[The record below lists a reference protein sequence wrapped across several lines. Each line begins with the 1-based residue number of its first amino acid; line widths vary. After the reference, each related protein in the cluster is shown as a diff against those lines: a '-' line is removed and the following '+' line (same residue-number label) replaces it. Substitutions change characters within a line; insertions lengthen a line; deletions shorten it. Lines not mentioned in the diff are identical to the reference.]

1 MEKLQIM
8 KEGLLRRKQIIK
20 VSIRLASPN
29 TIREWSRGEVTKP
42 ETINYRTYKPEKDG
56 LFCEKIFGP
65 VKDWECHCG
74 KYKRIRYRGVVC
86 DRCGVE
92 VTQKSVRRERMGHI
106 ELAVPVVHIWY
117 LRSVPSKIGALLGMS
132 TKDLE
137 KIVYY
142 ESYVV
147 IKPGK
152 TGLKEKDLL
161 TEEQYQEILEK
172 FPDNDK
178 LPDDH
183 PDKFIAKMGG
193 EAIRDLLRNIDIE
206 KLSVELREQLAA
218 GASEQKKY
226 EILKRLKVVEAFKP
240 KQITTRGGTIKE
252 EIVNKPEWMVLTDI
266 PVIPPELRPLVP
278 LEGGRFATSDLNDLY
293 RRVIIRNNRLKRLKE
308 IKAPEIILRNEMR
321 MLQEAVDALLDNSRR
336 VNAVKGDTN
345 RPLKSLSDI
354 LKGKQG
360 RFRQNLLGKRVDYS
374 GRSVIVVG
382 PELKLHQCG
391 LPKDMAV
398 ELFKPFLIRK
408 LMERGYA
415 RAARTAKKIIERK
428 DPIIW
433 EILEKIIDGHP
444 VLLNRAPTLHRL
456 GIQAFQ
462 PVLTDAKAI
471 QLHPLVCVAF
481 NADFDGDQMAVY
493 VPLSYEAQ
501 LEARILMLSSHN
513 LLKPADGKPITIA
526 TQDIVLGLYYLTKE
540 RAGEPGEGKTF
551 SSPEEVIIAYNS
563 GKLGLHAK
571 IKVRIFNQETGKY
584 EIVETTT
591 GRVIF
596 NQIVPKGIGF
606 INEVLTKKKL
616 TDLIAKIYAKFGNVI
631 TAEFLDEMKDMGYYY
646 ATKSGISIGIPD
658 VIVPEEKQAIIE
670 EYQRRVDAHY
680 SDYLEGAISD
690 TERYNKVIDE
700 WSAATEKIAKV
711 LFEKLSK
718 INQGF
723 NPLFVMLDS
732 GARGSKDQVRQL
744 GGMRGLM
751 QKPQKG
757 MTGQPYEMIEHPIL
771 SNFREGLSIW
781 EYFLSTHGA
790 RKGLAD
796 TALKTSDAGY
806 LTRRLVD
813 VAQDVVVTE
822 EDCGTVRGITIT
834 SLKEEGGEEIRVA
847 LKDRIVGRVALH
859 DIYHPVTGEII
870 VPAGQEINEEL
881 AEKIEEAN
889 IEEVEVRSVLTC
901 EAKYGVCVKCY
912 GRNLATGRMVEV
924 GEAVGIIA
932 AQSIGE
938 PGTQLTLRTFHT
950 GGSVAG
956 GGYRP
961 SKIFAKNDGKVKFVD
976 IRSIPYEKVTDEGI
990 ESVLRV
996 ISRQGYIVIQDKDGI
1011 EKRYAVPYGSD
1022 LKVKDGQFVKKGDEL
1037 YETDPYNS
1045 LILAEKSGRIEFIDL
1060 IPDVTYREEADETT
1074 GHMQKVIIEAKDKT
1088 KVPRIKII
1096 DSNGKEYLQ
1105 PIPSRAL
1112 VNPDLKDGS
1121 YIKAGD
1127 VIAKIPREQAKIR
1140 DITGGLPKVV
1150 NLFEARTPNNPAE
1163 LAEIDG
1169 VVSVRT
1175 EKNYYIV
1182 KITSDDGQF
1191 EKVYQ
1196 IPQTK
1201 HLLVEDGDRVY
1212 AGDRLTD
1219 GPIDPHKILSIKG
1232 LNAVQQYLVNEIQDV
1247 YRNEGVEINDKHI
1260 EIIVR
1265 QMMRKVKITNP
1276 GDTRFLERD
1285 IVDKDV
1291 VDEENRK
1298 IRNMVVITSKGD
1310 SKFKVGQLRSRFE
1323 VDRENESLKRRKKKP
1338 AEYRP
1343 AKGAEFE
1350 PVLLGITSAAL
1361 ATESWISAASFQ
1373 ETTRVLTD
1381 AAIEGKVDYLRGLKE
1396 NVVVG
1401 QLIPAGTGFRNEKK
1415 DYRDVR
1421 VMPKEVKEEIEKEVE
1436 EVERVEEREKKAA
1449 SL

>member
-1 MEKLQIM
+1 MEKLQVL
-8 KEGLLRRKQIIK
+8 KEGLLRKKQISK
-20 VSIRLASPN
+20 VSIKLASPD
-29 TIREWSRGEVTKP
+29 TILQWSRGEVTKP
-42 ETINYRTYKPEKDG
+42 ETINYRTYKPERDG

-92 VTQKSVRRERMGHI
+92 VTQRSVRRERMGHI

-117 LRSVPSKIGALLGMS
+117 LRSVPSKIGSLLGMS

-152 TGLKEKDLL
+152 TGLKEKDLI

-206 KLSVELREQLAA
+206 ELSNELKAQLAQET
-218 GASEQKKY
+218 SEQKKY
-226 EILKRLKVVEAFKP
+226 EILKRLKVVEAFNQKVVV
-240 KQITTRGGTIKE
+240 KGKE
-252 EIVNKPEWMVLTDI
+252 EFINKPEWMVLTII

-308 IKAPEIILRNEMR
+308 IKAPEIILRNEKR

-336 VNAVKGDTN
+336 VNAVKADTN

-354 LKGKQG
+354 LKGKLG
-360 RFRQNLLGKRVDYS
+360 SFRQNLLGKRVDYS

-415 RAARTAKKIIERK
+415 KAARTAKKIIERK

-433 EILEKIIDGHP
+433 EILEKVVEGHP

-481 NADFDGDQMAVY
+481 NADFDGDQMAVH

-551 SSPEEVIIAYNS
+551 SSPEEVIIAHNS

-571 IKVRIFNQETGKY
+571 IKVRILNQETGKY
-584 EIVETTT
+584 ELVETTT

-616 TDLIAKIYAKFGNVI
+616 TNLIAKIYNKFGNVI
-631 TAEFLDEMKDMGYYY
+631 TAEFLDEMKDMGFYY

-658 VIVPEEKQAIIE
+658 VIVPEEKEQIIA
-670 EYQRRVDAHY
+670 EYQRRVDIHHRDHLAG
-680 SDYLEGAISD
+680 EITD

-700 WSAATEKIAKV
+700 WSAATEKVAKV

-732 GARGSKDQVRQL
+732 GARGSKDQIRQL

-771 SNFREGLSIW
+771 SNFREVLSIW

-822 EDCGTVRGITIT
+822 EDCGTVRGITMT
-834 SLKEEGGEEIRVA
+834 ALKEEGGEEVMVSLA
-847 LKDRIVGRVALH
+847 DRIVGRVALH
-859 DIYHPVTGEII
+859 DIYHPITGEII
-870 VPAGQEINEEL
+870 VESGHEITEEL
-881 AEKIEEAN
+881 AQKIEEAG
-889 IEEVEVRSVLTC
+889 IDEVEVRSVLTC
-901 EAKYGVCVKCY
+901 ESKYGVCVKCY

-956 GGYRP
+956 AGYRS
-961 SKIFAKNDGKVKFVD
+961 SKILAKNSGKVRFVN
-976 IRSIPYEKVTDEGI
+976 IKYIEYEKMDEY
-990 ESVLRV
+990 EHETVLRV
-996 ISRQGYIVIQDKDGI
+996 ISRHGYLLIEDEKSGI
-1011 EKRYAVPYGSD
+1011 ARKYAVPYASD
-1022 LKVKDGQFVKKGDEL
+1022 LKVRDGQFVEKGAEL

-1045 LILAEKSGRIEFIDL
+1045 LILAEKSGRVELIDF

-1074 GHMQKVIIEAKDKT
+1074 GHMQRVIIEAKDKT
-1088 KVPRIKII
+1088 KVPKIKITTPE
-1096 DSNGKEYLQ
+1096 GEEYYQ
-1105 PIPSRAL
+1105 PIPVRAL
-1112 VNPDLKDGS
+1112 VDENLNDGVN
-1121 YIKAGD
+1121 IKAGD
-1127 VIAKIPREQAKIR
+1127 IIAKIPREQAKIR

-1169 VVSVRT
+1169 VVSVRA

-1182 KITSDDGQF
+1182 RITSDDGQF
-1191 EKVYQ
+1191 KKEYQ

-1260 EIIVR
+1260 EVIVR

-1276 GDTRFLERD
+1276 GDTKFLERD

-1291 VDEENRK
+1291 VDEENDR
-1298 IRNMVVITSKGD
+1298 IRGMVVITSKGD
-1310 SKFKVGQLRSRFE
+1310 SKFKVGQLKSRNE
-1323 VDRENESLKRRKKKP
+1323 VERENENLKRKKKKP

-1350 PVLLGITSAAL
+1350 PILLGITSAAL
-1361 ATESWISAASFQ
+1361 TSESWISAASFQ

-1381 AAIEGKVDYLRGLKE
+1381 AAIEAKVDYLRGLKE

-1401 QLIPAGTGFRNEKK
+1401 QLIPAGTGFRNDKK

-1421 VMPKEVKEEIEKEVE
+1421 VMPKEGVKEFEKVEEEKEKAQIL
-1436 EVERVEEREKKAA
+1436 EKKAE

>member
-1 MEKLQIM
+1 MEKLQVL
-8 KEGLLRRKQIIK
+8 KEGLLRKKQISK
-20 VSIRLASPN
+20 VSIKLASPD
-29 TIREWSRGEVTKP
+29 TILQWSRGEVTKP
-42 ETINYRTYKPEKDG
+42 ETINYRTYKPERDG

-92 VTQKSVRRERMGHI
+92 VTQRSVRRERMGHI

-117 LRSVPSKIGALLGMS
+117 LRSVPSKIGSLLGMS

-152 TGLKEKDLL
+152 TGLKEKDLI

-206 KLSVELREQLAA
+206 ELSNELKAQLAQET
-218 GASEQKKY
+218 SEQKKY
-226 EILKRLKVVEAFKP
+226 EILKRLKVVEAFNQKVVV
-240 KQITTRGGTIKE
+240 KGKE
-252 EIVNKPEWMVLTDI
+252 EFINKPEWMVLTII

-308 IKAPEIILRNEMR
+308 IKAPEIILRNEKR

-336 VNAVKGDTN
+336 VNAVKADTN

-360 RFRQNLLGKRVDYS
+360 RFRQNLLGMRVDYS

-415 RAARTAKKIIERK
+415 KAARTAKKIIERK

-433 EILEKIIDGHP
+433 EILEKVVEGHP

-481 NADFDGDQMAVY
+481 NADFDGDQMAVH

-551 SSPEEVIIAYNS
+551 SSPEEVIIAHNS

-571 IKVRIFNQETGKY
+571 IKVRILNQETGKY
-584 EIVETTT
+584 ELVETTT

-616 TDLIAKIYAKFGNVI
+616 TNLIAKIYNKFGNVI
-631 TAEFLDEMKDMGYYY
+631 TAEFLDEMKDMGFYY

-658 VIVPEEKQAIIE
+658 VIVPEEKEQIIA
-670 EYQRRVDAHY
+670 EYQRRVDIHHRDHLAG
-680 SDYLEGAISD
+680 EITD

-700 WSAATEKIAKV
+700 WSAATEKVAKV

-732 GARGSKDQVRQL
+732 GARGSKDQIRQL

-822 EDCGTVRGITIT
+822 EDCGTVRGITMT
-834 SLKEEGGEEIRVA
+834 ALKEEGGEEVMVSLA
-847 LKDRIVGRVALH
+847 DRIVGRVALH
-859 DIYHPVTGEII
+859 DIYHPITGEII
-870 VPAGQEINEEL
+870 VESGHEITEEL
-881 AEKIEEAN
+881 AQKIEEAG
-889 IEEVEVRSVLTC
+889 IDEVEVRSVLTC
-901 EAKYGVCVKCY
+901 ESKYGVCVKCY

-956 GGYRP
+956 AGYRS
-961 SKIFAKNDGKVKFVD
+961 SKILAKNSGKVRFVN
-976 IRSIPYEKVTDEGI
+976 IKYIEYEKMDEY
-990 ESVLRV
+990 EHETVLRV
-996 ISRQGYIVIQDKDGI
+996 ISRHGYLLIEDEKSGI
-1011 EKRYAVPYGSD
+1011 ARKYAVPYASD
-1022 LKVKDGQFVKKGDEL
+1022 LKVRDGQFVEKGAEL

-1045 LILAEKSGRIEFIDL
+1045 LILAEKSGRVELIDF

-1074 GHMQKVIIEAKDKT
+1074 GHMQRVIIEAKDKT
-1088 KVPRIKII
+1088 KVPKIKITTPE
-1096 DSNGKEYLQ
+1096 GEEYYQ
-1105 PIPSRAL
+1105 PIPVRAL
-1112 VNPDLKDGS
+1112 VDENLNDGVN
-1121 YIKAGD
+1121 IKAGD
-1127 VIAKIPREQAKIR
+1127 IIAKIPREQAKIR

-1169 VVSVRT
+1169 VVSVRA

-1182 KITSDDGQF
+1182 RITSDDGQF
-1191 EKVYQ
+1191 KKEYQ

-1260 EIIVR
+1260 EVIVR

-1276 GDTRFLERD
+1276 GDTKFLERD

-1291 VDEENRK
+1291 VDEENDR
-1298 IRNMVVITSKGD
+1298 IRGMVVITSKGD
-1310 SKFKVGQLRSRFE
+1310 SKFKVGQLKSRNE
-1323 VDRENESLKRRKKKP
+1323 VERENENLKRKKKKP

-1350 PVLLGITSAAL
+1350 PILLGITSAAL
-1361 ATESWISAASFQ
+1361 TSESWISAASFQ

-1381 AAIEGKVDYLRGLKE
+1381 AAIEAKVDYLRGLKE

-1401 QLIPAGTGFRNEKK
+1401 QLIPAGTGFRNDKK

-1421 VMPKEVKEEIEKEVE
+1421 VMPKEGVKEFEKVEEEKEKAQIL
-1436 EVERVEEREKKAA
+1436 EKKAE

>member
-1 MEKLQIM
+1 MEKLPIV
-8 KEGLLRRKQIIK
+8 KEGLLKKKQITK
-20 VSIRLASPN
+20 VSIRLASPD
-29 TIREWSRGEVTKP
+29 TILQWSRGEVTKP

-74 KYKRIRYRGVVC
+74 KYKRIRYRGVIC

-152 TGLKEKDLL
+152 TGLKEKDLI
-161 TEEQYQEILEK
+161 TEEQYQEILER

-178 LPDDH
+178 LPNDH

-193 EAIRDLLRNIDIE
+193 EAILDLLKSINIE
-206 KLSVELREQLAA
+206 ELSAELREQLASET
-218 GASEQKKY
+218 SEQKKQ

-240 KQITTRGGTIKE
+240 KEVQTRTGRTTE
-252 EIVNKPEWMVLTDI
+252 QEVNRPEWMVLTHI

-308 IKAPEIILRNEMR
+308 IKAPEIILRNEKR

-336 VNAVKGDTN
+336 VSAVKVDTN

-415 RAARTAKKIIERK
+415 KAARTAKRIIERK

-433 EILEKIIDGHP
+433 EILEKVVDGHP

-456 GIQAFQ
+456 SIQAFQ

-481 NADFDGDQMAVY
+481 NADFDGDQMAVH

-540 RAGEPGEGKTF
+540 RSGEPGEGKTF
-551 SSPEEVIIAYNS
+551 YSPGEVIIAYNS

-571 IKVRIFNQETGKY
+571 IKVRIFNNETGKY
-584 EIVETTT
+584 EIIETTT
-591 GRVIF
+591 GRVLF
-596 NQIVPKGIGF
+596 NQIVPKEIGF
-606 INEVLTKKKL
+606 VNELLTKKKL
-616 TDLIAKIYAKFGNVI
+616 ADLIAKIYKRFGNVR

-646 ATKSGISIGIPD
+646 ATKSGISIGVPD
-658 VIVPEEKQAIIE
+658 VIVPKEKDKIIE
-670 EYQRRVDAHY
+670 EYQRRVDAHWQ
-680 SDYLEGAISD
+680 DYLEGAISD
-690 TERYNKVIDE
+690 SERYNKVIDE
-700 WSAATEKIAKV
+700 WSAATEKVAKV
-711 LFEKLSK
+711 LFNELSRV
-718 INQGF
+718 NQGF

-732 GARGSKDQVRQL
+732 GARGSKDQIRQL

-757 MTGQPYEMIEHPIL
+757 MTGQPYEMIEYPIL

-822 EDCGTVRGITIT
+822 EDCGTVRGITL
-834 SLKEEGGEEIRVA
+834 SALKEEGGEEIRVTLA
-847 LKDRIVGRVALH
+847 ERIVGRVSLH
-859 DIYHPVTGEII
+859 DIYNPTTGEII
-870 VPAGQEINEEL
+870 VQAGQEIDEEI
-881 AEKIEEAN
+881 AHKIEEAN

-961 SKIFAKNDGKVKFVD
+961 SKIYAKNDGVVKFVN
-976 IRSIPYEKVTDEGI
+976 IRYIPYEKVDDEGVQT
-990 ESVLRV
+990 VLRV
-996 ISRQGYIVIQDKDGI
+996 ISRQGYLLITGKDGQ
-1011 EKRYAVPYGSD
+1011 EKKYAVPYGSD
-1022 LKVKDGQFVKKGDEL
+1022 LKVRDGQTVKKNDEL

-1045 LILAEKSGRIEFIDL
+1045 VIIAEKSGRVEFIDL
-1060 IPDVTYREEADETT
+1060 IPDVTYREETDETT
-1074 GHMQKVIIEAKDKT
+1074 GHLQKVIIESKDKS
-1088 KVPRIKII
+1088 KVPRVKIV
-1096 DSNGKEYLQ
+1096 DSKGEEHFQ
-1105 PIPSRAL
+1105 PIPIRAL
-1112 VNPDLKDGS
+1112 INPDLKEGGH
-1121 YIKAGD
+1121 INAGD
-1127 VIAKIPREQAKIR
+1127 IIAKIPREQAKIR

-1169 VVSVRT
+1169 VVSVKT
-1175 EKNYYIV
+1175 EGNYYIV
-1182 KITSDDGQF
+1182 KIVSDDGRF
-1191 EKVYQ
+1191 EKEYK

-1219 GPIDPHKILSIKG
+1219 GPIDPHAILKIKG

-1260 EIIVR
+1260 EVIVR
-1265 QMMRKVKITNP
+1265 QMMRKVKINKP
-1276 GDTRFLERD
+1276 GDTKFLEKD

-1291 VDEENRK
+1291 VDEENAK
-1298 IRNMVVITSKGD
+1298 IREMVVITSKGD
-1310 SKFKVGQLRSRFE
+1310 SKFKVGQLRRKIE
-1323 VDRENESLKRRKKKP
+1323 VDRENAELKKKRKKP

-1343 AKGAEFE
+1343 AQPAEFE

-1361 ATESWISAASFQ
+1361 TTESWISAASFQ

-1401 QLIPAGTGFRNEKK
+1401 QLIPAGTGFRSKDK
-1415 DYRDVR
+1415 DYRRIIVR
-1421 VMPKEVKEEIEKEVE
+1421 VKEEEVE
-1436 EVERVEEREKKAA
+1436 KVETKEEEVEEREKKTA

>member
-1 MEKLQIM
+1 MEKLQVL
-8 KEGLLRRKQIIK
+8 KEGLLRKKQISK
-20 VSIRLASPN
+20 VSIKLASPD
-29 TIREWSRGEVTKP
+29 TILQWSRGEVTKP
-42 ETINYRTYKPEKDG
+42 ETINYRTYKPERDG

-92 VTQKSVRRERMGHI
+92 VTQRSVRRERMGHI

-117 LRSVPSKIGALLGMS
+117 LRSVPSKIGSLLGMS

-152 TGLKEKDLL
+152 TGLKEKDLI

-206 KLSVELREQLAA
+206 ELSNELKAQLAQET
-218 GASEQKKY
+218 SEQKKY
-226 EILKRLKVVEAFKP
+226 EILKRLKVVEAFNQKVVV
-240 KQITTRGGTIKE
+240 KGKE
-252 EIVNKPEWMVLTDI
+252 EFINKPEWMVLTII

-308 IKAPEIILRNEMR
+308 IKAPEIILRNEKR

-336 VNAVKGDTN
+336 VNAVKADTN

-415 RAARTAKKIIERK
+415 KAARTAKKIIERK

-433 EILEKIIDGHP
+433 EILEKVVEGHP

-481 NADFDGDQMAVY
+481 NADFDGDQMAVH

-551 SSPEEVIIAYNS
+551 SSPEEVIIAHNS

-571 IKVRIFNQETGKY
+571 IKVRILNQETGKY
-584 EIVETTT
+584 ELVETTT

-616 TDLIAKIYAKFGNVI
+616 TNLIAKIYNKFGNVI
-631 TAEFLDEMKDMGYYY
+631 TAEFLDEMKDMGFYY

-658 VIVPEEKQAIIE
+658 VIVPEEKEQIIA
-670 EYQRRVDAHY
+670 EYQRRVDIHHRDHLAG
-680 SDYLEGAISD
+680 EITD

-700 WSAATEKIAKV
+700 WSAATEKVAKV

-732 GARGSKDQVRQL
+732 GARGSKDQIRQL

-771 SNFREGLSIW
+771 SNFREVLSIW

-822 EDCGTVRGITIT
+822 EDCGTVRGITMT
-834 SLKEEGGEEIRVA
+834 ALKEEGGEEVMVSLA
-847 LKDRIVGRVALH
+847 DRIVGRVALH
-859 DIYHPVTGEII
+859 DIYHPITGEII
-870 VPAGQEINEEL
+870 VESGHEITEEL
-881 AEKIEEAN
+881 AQKIEEAG
-889 IEEVEVRSVLTC
+889 IDEVEVRSVLTC
-901 EAKYGVCVKCY
+901 ESKYGVCVKCY

-956 GGYRP
+956 AGYRS
-961 SKIFAKNDGKVKFVD
+961 SKILAKNSGKVRFVN
-976 IRSIPYEKVTDEGI
+976 IKYIEYEKMDEY
-990 ESVLRV
+990 EHETVLRV
-996 ISRQGYIVIQDKDGI
+996 ISRHGYLLIEDEKSGI
-1011 EKRYAVPYGSD
+1011 ARKYAVPYASD
-1022 LKVKDGQFVKKGDEL
+1022 LKVRDGQFVEKGAEL

-1045 LILAEKSGRIEFIDL
+1045 LILAEKSGRVELIDF

-1074 GHMQKVIIEAKDKT
+1074 GHMQRVIIEAKDKT
-1088 KVPRIKII
+1088 KVPKIKITTPE
-1096 DSNGKEYLQ
+1096 GEEYYQ
-1105 PIPSRAL
+1105 PIPVRAL
-1112 VNPDLKDGS
+1112 VDENLNDGVN
-1121 YIKAGD
+1121 IKAGD
-1127 VIAKIPREQAKIR
+1127 IIAKIPREQAKIR

-1169 VVSVRT
+1169 VVSVRA

-1182 KITSDDGQF
+1182 RITSDDGQF
-1191 EKVYQ
+1191 KKEYQ

-1260 EIIVR
+1260 EVIVR

-1276 GDTRFLERD
+1276 GDTKFLERD

-1291 VDEENRK
+1291 VDEENDR
-1298 IRNMVVITSKGD
+1298 IRGMVVITSKGD
-1310 SKFKVGQLRSRFE
+1310 SKFKVGQLKSRNE
-1323 VDRENESLKRRKKKP
+1323 VERENENLKRKKKKP

-1350 PVLLGITSAAL
+1350 PILLGITSAAL
-1361 ATESWISAASFQ
+1361 TSESWISAASFQ

-1381 AAIEGKVDYLRGLKE
+1381 AAIEAKVDYLRGLKE

-1401 QLIPAGTGFRNEKK
+1401 QLIPAGTGFRNDKK

-1421 VMPKEVKEEIEKEVE
+1421 VMPKEGVKEFEKVEEEKEKAQIL
-1436 EVERVEEREKKAA
+1436 EKKAE